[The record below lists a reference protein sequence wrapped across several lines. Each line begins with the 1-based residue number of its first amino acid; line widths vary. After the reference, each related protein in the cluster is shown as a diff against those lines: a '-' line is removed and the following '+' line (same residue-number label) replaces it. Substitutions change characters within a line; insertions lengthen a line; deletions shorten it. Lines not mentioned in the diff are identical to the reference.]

1 MTQKEFESWINFYSM
16 QPFDDLHRFHRPAA
30 LVARSF
36 GGADIAD
43 LLEWLQPQPK
53 DELYSDADLNT
64 FKALGI
70 KRPPRSK

>member
-16 QPFDDLHRFHRPAA
+16 HPFDDFHRFHRPAA
-30 LVARSF
+30 LISRSF
-36 GGADIAD
+36 SGADIAD

-53 DELYSDADLNT
+53 DETYSDADLNT